1 MSVGPVEPMSRSQF
15 FFFTA
20 ISVIAGGIYIWPQAV
35 LSDAGMDAPWS
46 LLLSISLA
54 FAIVWWQTS
63 WPAGLHGNSALA
75 RMRWIWGW
83 LRWPLYFG
91 TIMSY
96 LILDGALT
104 SLFSHLL
111 HMEFYPMS
119 PISLFTVTTLGMVG
133 WLAAKSLSHFARNVH
148 WWFPFVLGAFVL
160 LVLMALGSF
169 HQWAAL
175 RPSGLLAVT
184 PILKGV
190 VSTLFLW
197 VQGDLIVTMGI
208 HVRETSWHEIRRLA
222 FAAIAVQSFV
232 VVTTYMVVVGTL
244 GPTVAKMLEWPAIY
258 VFSNLTV
265 PTLFISKPG
274 LFIIIVW
281 VIALILNIASHVS
294 CLAINIQDGLGLSN
308 RGRMVTVWVLVA
320 ALMLIALNISTPIVG
335 RAIVLHI
342 VDPLTLTVTD
352 PAILL
357 SALLAF
363 GWRRRQKRHPSS
375 SFSPLKP

>member
-1 MSVGPVEPMSRSQF
+1 M
-15 FFFTA
+15 
-20 ISVIAGGIYIWPQAV
+20 IAGGIYIWPQSV

-46 LLLSISLA
+46 LVLSISLA
-54 FAIVWWQTS
+54 FAIVWLQTS
-63 WPAGLHGNSALA
+63 WPAGLRGDTALA

-83 LRWPLYFG
+83 LRWPLYLG
-91 TIMSY
+91 TICSY
-96 LILDGALT
+96 LILDSAIT

-111 HMEFYPMS
+111 HMEFYPKT
-119 PISLFTVTTLGMVG
+119 PLWIFTVTTLAMVG
-133 WLAAKSLSHFARNVH
+133 WFAAKSLSQFVRNVQ
-148 WWFPFVLGAFVL
+148 WWFPFLFGALIL
-160 LVLMALGSF
+160 LVLMALGNF

-175 RPSGLLAVT
+175 RPSNLLAAT
-184 PILKGV
+184 PILKGL

-222 FAAIAVQSFV
+222 FAAIGVQSFV
-232 VVTTYMVVVGTL
+232 ILTVYMLVVGTL

-274 LFIIIVW
+274 LFIIIAW
-281 VIALILNIASHVS
+281 VAALILNIASHLS
-294 CLAINIQDGLGLSN
+294 CLAINIQDGLGLTN
-308 RGRMVTVWVLVA
+308 RGRIVTVWILVV
-320 ALMLIALNISTPIVG
+320 ALMLIALNIPTPLMG

-342 VDPLTLTVTD
+342 VDPMMLTLTD

-357 SALLAF
+357 SAVLAYA
-363 GWRRRQKRHPSS
+363 WRRRHKTRKCTSNA
-375 SFSPLKP
+375 SP